1 MFYFFFQAEDGIRDG
16 HVTGVQTCALPI
28 SFHTVSFTVSYTGSG
43 EDGNVTDEDE
53 TDVNNEENENEDEDN
68 PTPQDVQI
76 YIGDMN
82 HDITD
87 VYKEDT
93 IITDTEY
100 TITLTIEEG
109 EEADYKV
116 VRDGEVIRERTI
128 SYEEGE

>member
-1 MFYFFFQAEDGIRDG
+1 DTDLEEGSTVDVY
-16 HVTGVQTCALPI
+16 I
-28 SFHTVSFTVSYTGSG
+28 SIGEEEKPPTFHTVSFTVSYTGSG
-43 EDGNVTDEDE
+43 EDGDVTDEDE